1 MAATVERIRRQLE
14 QQTPGGD
21 FLSAYSAIHAPPID
35 FSDALRRARQ
45 DMAQT
50 EQLLRA
56 AGDDDATTAG
66 DSQYLAVQRV
76 LRQALLT
83 QGFLTAQLH
92 ARGSADF
99 WQQHLSDKAAGQRLA
114 SFVVFAALELLVDVV
129 SHAGNAKMAPLALK
143 QLGQREFVE
152 VSGEGREEGWGW
164 MRADG

>member
-1 MAATVERIRRQLE
+1 MAATVSFIKQHLE
-14 QQTPGGD
+14 AQTPGGD
-21 FLSAYSAIHAPPID
+21 FLQAYSSIHVPPID

-45 DMAQT
+45 EMTQT
-50 EQLLRA
+50 EELLRA

-66 DSQYLAVQRV
+66 DNQYQAVQRV

-92 ARGSADF
+92 VRGSADF
-99 WQQHLSDKAAGQRLA
+99 WQQHLTDREAAQRLA

-143 QLGQREFVE
+143 QLAQPRYIDVRGSMNLIEP
-152 VSGEGREEGWGW
+152 
-164 MRADG
+164 AHN